1 MSTHVGAGKDKAWF
15 ALGFCA
21 RCGENKEMQ
30 DSTSRQEAIEKLGE
44 LIRDIRIAMLTTAT
58 PEGALHGRPMATQE
72 APFDGDLWFFT
83 GASSPKVGEI
93 EEDRHVQLS
102 YAAPDKNTYVSV
114 SGRASITRDK
124 EKAKELWTPTMK
136 TWFPGGLDD
145 PDLALLKVRVEAAE
159 YWDTHSSAVVH
170 VFGFIKAVTTGK
182 RPDPGDHEKIE
193 F

>member
-1 MSTHVGAGKDKAWF
+1 MSTHAAGKTKEGRA

-21 RCGENKEMQ
+21 QCRENKDMQ
-30 DSTSRQEAIEKLGE
+30 DSTSREEAIQKLGD
-44 LIRDIRIAMLTTAT
+44 LIKDIRIAMLTTAT

-83 GASSPKVGEI
+83 NASSPKVGEI
-93 EEDRHVQLS
+93 EEDQHVQLS

-114 SGRASITRDK
+114 SGRASLSRDK
-124 EKAKELWTPTMK
+124 AKIEELWTPAMK
-136 TWFPGGLDD
+136 TWFPDGLDD
-145 PDLALLKVRVEAAE
+145 PDLALLKVRVESAE